1 MMSITL
7 QLVLALL
14 SRGQV
19 KISAHGYDELANDGI
34 LVRDVITGIREA
46 VILEDYPEY
55 PKGRCVLVLQK
66 DSQGKPVHVVWGIA
80 KNTESP
86 AVLVT
91 AYRPDPARWSSDFTR
106 RKP

>member
-1 MMSITL
+1 MMSITF

-46 VILEDYPEY
+46 TYPHW
-55 PKGRCVLVLQK
+55 R
-66 DSQGKPVHVVWGIA
+66 VHG
-80 KNTESP
+80 
-86 AVLVT
+86 
-91 AYRPDPARWSSDFTR
+91 
-106 RKP
+106 